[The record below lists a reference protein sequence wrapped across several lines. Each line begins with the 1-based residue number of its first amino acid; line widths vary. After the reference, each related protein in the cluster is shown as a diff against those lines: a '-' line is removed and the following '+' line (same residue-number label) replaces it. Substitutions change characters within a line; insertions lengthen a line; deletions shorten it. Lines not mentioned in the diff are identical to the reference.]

1 VDYRSQGAGRH
12 LTAVITAL
20 RVDGSI
26 ILFNGEKEMLGRF
39 PYERKAAGKTSPLG
53 KIATNFGLISVRP

>member
-1 VDYRSQGAGRH
+1 
-12 LTAVITAL
+12 L

-39 PYERKAAGKTSPLG
+39 PFVQKAAGKTSPLG
-53 KIATNFGLISVRP
+53 KIATDFGLIGVRP

>member
-1 VDYRSQGAGRH
+1 
-12 LTAVITAL
+12 L

-39 PYERKAAGKTSPLG
+39 PFVRKAAGKTSPLG
-53 KIATNFGLISVRP
+53 KIATDFGLISVRP